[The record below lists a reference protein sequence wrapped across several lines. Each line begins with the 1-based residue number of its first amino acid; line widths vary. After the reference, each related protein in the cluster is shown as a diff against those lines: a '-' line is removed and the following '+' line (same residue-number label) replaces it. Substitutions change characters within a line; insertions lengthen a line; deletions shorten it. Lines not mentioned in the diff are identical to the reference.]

1 MMLRG
6 IRVLDL
12 SHTLAGPFATMIL
25 ADLGAD
31 VIKVESPQGDETR
44 TWAPFIRGE
53 SAYYMSINRGKRS
66 IVVNLKDERGRKIVY
81 ELAKKSHILIENFR
95 PGVSEKLGVNYE
107 KILEFNPEIIYISIK
122 GFRCGSIYENKT
134 AYDIIIQAM
143 SGLMATTGEENRP
156 PVRVSFALFDVMTGL
171 MAVVYALAAIFSNT
185 KPVKIEIPMFDTA
198 VFTMCY
204 VPMIYLLTGKSVKR
218 MGSAHPSI
226 VPYQA
231 FQDKNGNWFIVAAAN
246 DRLWQAMC
254 KALGRVDLVEDPRFK
269 TNADRVSNR
278 EKLVE
283 ILQSIFNTNTR
294 DYWVKLLEENG
305 VPSAPVYGIDEVF
318 RDPYVKSGDIITKTH
333 HPKLG
338 EIPVLNTPV
347 YVNGEKYVNKA
358 HPPLLGEHTIEVLR
372 ELGYTDQEINEL
384 RREGVIYYPDEASE
398 LLVNSEKL
406 G

>member
-1 MMLRG
+1 
-6 IRVLDL
+6 
-12 SHTLAGPFATMIL
+12 
-25 ADLGAD
+25 
-31 VIKVESPQGDETR
+31 
-44 TWAPFIRGE
+44 
-53 SAYYMSINRGKRS
+53 
-66 IVVNLKDERGRKIVY
+66 
-81 ELAKKSHILIENFR
+81 
-95 PGVSEKLGVNYE
+95 
-107 KILEFNPEIIYISIK
+107 
-122 GFRCGSIYENKT
+122 
-134 AYDIIIQAM
+134 
-143 SGLMATTGEENRP
+143 
-156 PVRVSFALFDVMTGL
+156 
-171 MAVVYALAAIFSNT
+171 
-185 KPVKIEIPMFDTA
+185 
-198 VFTMCY
+198 
-204 VPMIYLLTGKSVKR
+204 
-218 MGSAHPSI
+218 
-226 VPYQA
+226 
-231 FQDKNGNWFIVAAAN
+231 
-246 DRLWQAMC
+246 MC

-398 LLVNSEKL
+398 LLVNSEEL